1 MKILLAHEALTG
13 ASPGAVAHVAARTV
27 AKFDLTLVL
36 AAATLAAA
44 STAVFADTPDD
55 SSTNE
60 PSTVVV
66 TAQRLNEARA
76 SIETKT
82 GASTY
87 TINADA
93 IQAIPGGDNTLL
105 NQVILRA
112 PDVAQDSFGQL
123 HIRGEHNGL
132 QYRING
138 IILPEGISV
147 FSQAFD
153 PRLVESLKL
162 ILGALP
168 AEYGLRTAGIIDIT
182 TKSGIFEPHG
192 AISMYGG
199 SHNEIEPSIFDGGS
213 VGNLNY
219 FVTGDF
225 LRNNLGIE
233 SPDGS
238 PTPRHD
244 ETRQYHGFGYFEYL
258 LSPQDRVSWVL
269 ATSHGEFQIPD
280 HFGLAPALGLTVL
293 TPTGDETDIPGGSAA
308 INENQTEI
316 THFGIVSYQH
326 SEELFD
332 VQTSLSARYS
342 SLTYFPDMY
351 GDLLYQGDSQN
362 AYKRDVAYG
371 WQTDSAFHVIEGH
384 TIRAGFYLQH
394 DKATSRTATL
404 VVPTPCTGAGTP
416 DDPISCAQ
424 DPTMAGFDVPFN
436 VIDNSDATQTIESAY
451 LQDEWQIFK
460 PFTINYGVRFDHLT
474 TTFTSGH
481 QVSPRVNL
489 VWKPLEGMTVHGGY
503 SRYFSPPPFELV
515 GSTTISKFIN
525 TSNAP
530 PGITLANAPLPE
542 KANYYDF
549 GIEQS
554 FSTGL
559 TVGVDSYYKQSRDLI
574 DEGQFGSPIILTP
587 FNYRYGQQ
595 YGFEFTT
602 NYTVD
607 AFSMYANF
615 SVQRARGKQ
624 WESAQF
630 NFTPDD
636 FNYVAN
642 HWISLDHEQQYTGS
656 TGANYTWKSTGTRAS
671 LDMLFGSGLRCAGP
685 PGCGAVLI
693 LPSGAGAPN
702 SGHLPYYRQVN
713 LGITQA
719 LPFLGS
725 GDSKDKPTVRFD
737 VINLFDQIYQIRNGT
752 GAGVFAPQFG
762 PRRGYFVGVSWPF

>member
-1 MKILLAHEALTG
+1 VKILLAHEALTG
-13 ASPGAVAHVAARTV
+13 ASPGAVAHPAARTV
-27 AKFDLTLVL
+27 AKFDLTHVL
-36 AAATLAAA
+36 AAVTLAAA
-44 STAVFADTPDD
+44 SPAVLADTPD
-55 SSTNE
+55 SSTSE

-66 TAQRLNEARA
+66 TAQRLNEAR
-76 SIETKT
+76 SNIETQT

-192 AISMYGG
+192 AISLYGG
-199 SHNEIEPSIFDGGS
+199 SHSEIQPSIFHGGS
-213 VGNLNY
+213 AGNFNY
-219 FVTGDF
+219 FVTADF
-225 LRNNLGIE
+225 LRSNLGIE
-233 SPDGS
+233 SPDRS
-238 PTPRHD
+238 ITPRHD
-244 ETRQYHGFGYFEYL
+244 ETKQYHGFGYFEYL

-269 ATSHGEFQIPD
+269 ATSHGEFQIPN
-280 HFGLAPALGLTVL
+280 HFGLTPALGLTVL

-326 SEELFD
+326 SEDRFD
-332 VQTSLSARYS
+332 VQSSLSARYS

-371 WQTDSAFHVIEGH
+371 WQTDSAFHLNDAH
-384 TIRAGFYLQH
+384 TLRAGFYLQH
-394 DKATSRTATL
+394 DKATSRTTTL
-404 VVPTPCTGAGTP
+404 VLPTPCTGSGTP

-424 DPTMAGFDVPFN
+424 DPTMPGYDVPFN
-436 VIDNSDATQTIESAY
+436 VVDNSDATQTIESVY
-451 LQDEWQIFK
+451 VQDEWRILA
-460 PFTINYGVRFDHLT
+460 PLTINYGVRFDHLSAY
-474 TTFTSGH
+474 TSGH
-481 QVSPRVNL
+481 QTSPRVNL
-489 VWKPLEGMTVHGGY
+489 VLKPLEGMTIHGGY

-515 GSTTISKFIN
+515 GTTTVYKFLN

-530 PGITLANAPLPE
+530 PGLTLASPPLPE
-542 KANYYDF
+542 KANYYDL
-549 GIEQS
+549 GIEQR
-554 FSTGL
+554 FPIGL
-559 TVGVDSYYKQSRDLI
+559 TVGVDSFYKQSRDLI
-574 DEGQFGSPIILTP
+574 DEGQFGAPIILTP

-602 NYTVD
+602 NYTIEG
-607 AFSMYANF
+607 FSAYANF
-615 SVQRARGKQ
+615 AVQRVRGKQ
-624 WESAQF
+624 WESSQF
-630 NFTPDD
+630 NFTADD
-636 FNYVAN
+636 FNYVST

-656 TGANYTWKSTGTRAS
+656 TGASYMWKSTGTRAS
-671 LDMLFGSGLRCAGP
+671 VDMLFGSGLRCAGP
-685 PGCGAVLI
+685 PGCGAVI
-693 LPSGAGAPN
+693 LTPTGAPAPN
-702 SGHLPYYRQVN
+702 GGHLPYYRQVN
-713 LGITQA
+713 LGIVQA
-719 LPFLGS
+719 LPFLAF
-725 GDSKDKPTVRFD
+725 GDTKDKPTVRFD
-737 VINLFDQIYQIRNGT
+737 VINLFDQIYKIRNGT
-752 GAGVFAPQFG
+752 GAGVFAPQYG
-762 PRRGYFVGVSWPF
+762 PRRGFFVGVSWPF